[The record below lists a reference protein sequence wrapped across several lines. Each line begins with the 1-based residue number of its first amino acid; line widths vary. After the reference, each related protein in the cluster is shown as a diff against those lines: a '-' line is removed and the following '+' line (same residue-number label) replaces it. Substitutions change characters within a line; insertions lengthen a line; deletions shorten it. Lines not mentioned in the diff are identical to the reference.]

1 MSAFPPPTP
10 PSPPPPPRAARHS
23 DAPGYLISF
32 GILAVVLAVVMG
44 IVPSDT
50 GVSNATALLVGAI
63 GAFLLLLGV
72 ILHSGNRS

>member
-1 MSAFPPPTP
+1 
-10 PSPPPPPRAARHS
+10 
-23 DAPGYLISF
+23 
-32 GILAVVLAVVMG
+32 MG